1 MYSYKTSR
9 TCSRQI
15 FFDIKDGLVTNVAFE
30 GGCAGNTQGVAKLVE
45 GRPVEEV
52 IKLLQGID
60 CQGRGT
66 SCPDQLAQGLKLALE
81 QQSKE

>member
-15 FFDIKDGLVTNVAFE
+15 FFDIKDGLVTSVTFE

-52 IKLLQGID
+52 IGLLEGID

-66 SCPDQLAQGLKLALE
+66 SCPDQLAQGLKLAL
-81 QQSKE
+81 QQQHKE